1 MSSPT
6 RKEVAHTIRDLLLGA
21 LTRKQASEWS
31 CTWLLGS
38 ESIEDRKVWTALE
51 LIGAA
56 DLCST
61 DREFLYE
68 KEDYLECLESLGES
82 DLLKFE
88 VGQIVL

>member
-1 MSSPT
+1 MSHPT
-6 RKEVAHTIRDLLLGA
+6 RKEVANKLRELLLGVI
-21 LTRKQASEWS
+21 TRKNASEWS
-31 CTWLLGS
+31 CTWLLGT
-38 ESIEDRKVWTALE
+38 ESVEDRTVWSALE

-68 KEDYLECLESLGES
+68 KEDYLECLNTLGES
-82 DLLKFE
+82 DLLDFE

>member
-1 MSSPT
+1 MRNQISFEFFSIIFIYRFSVEVSS
-6 RKEVAHTIRDLLLGA
+6 V
-21 LTRKQASEWS
+21 WS
-31 CTWLLGS
+31 
-38 ESIEDRKVWTALE
+38 ALE

-68 KEDYLECLESLGES
+68 KEDYLECLNTLGES
-82 DLLKFE
+82 DLLDFE